1 MPVTVKNVL
10 STVLDIPGPG
20 MIFGPGE
27 EKTVE
32 GIDAALSNAIQR
44 GALEVVDQTPEG
56 VIVVAH
62 DGDAEF
68 DLPAPWPGPDRMNI
82 ALNGLVL
89 AFGTD
94 YTVDPATNVFT
105 WLDEEIAL
113 KAGDQITLIG
123 GGP

>member
-1 MPVTVKNVL
+1 MPVTVKNAL
-10 STVLDIPGPG
+10 STVLDIPGAG
-20 MIFGPGE
+20 LIFSPGE

-32 GIDAALSNAIQR
+32 GLTPALSNAIQR
-44 GALEVVDQTPEG
+44 GVLEVTAQTQTG
-56 VIVVAH
+56 HIVVAQ

-68 DLPAPWPGPDRMNI
+68 PLPVPWPGPDRMQV

-89 AFGTD
+89 AFDED
-94 YTVDPATNVFT
+94 YAVNAATNVLF

-113 KAGDQITLIG
+113 KAGDRLTLIG